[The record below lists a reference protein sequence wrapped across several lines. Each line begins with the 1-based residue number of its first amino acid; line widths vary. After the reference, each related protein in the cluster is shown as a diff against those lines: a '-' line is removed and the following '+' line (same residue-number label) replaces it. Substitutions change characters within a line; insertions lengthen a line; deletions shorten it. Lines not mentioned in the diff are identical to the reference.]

1 MFKRVLVANRGEIA
15 LRVMRTCREM
25 GVDTACVFS
34 EVDRGSDYLQMAS
47 RAVCIGPG
55 PANESYLKGDRI
67 IAAAEMVGADAIHP
81 GYGFLAENA
90 QFADMCRDSRIEFI
104 GPSSESIRLLGDKA
118 AARSLAKKAK
128 VPTVPGSDGVVEDD
142 EAALK
147 VANKIGFPVMVKAL
161 AGGGGRGLRIV
172 RTAEDLKHALA
183 TSRQEA
189 MKAFNHAGVY
199 IEKFIE
205 EPRHVEVQLLAD
217 QKGHVVHVFERDCT
231 VQRRY
236 QKLIEESPSPGI
248 DARTRDEIC
257 KAAVRLAKAA
267 NYYNAAT
274 VEFVVDQ
281 KGKPYFIEVNTRIQ
295 VEHPVTEMTTGIDL
309 IRCQIEIAAGLPLR
323 FMQREIKPSG
333 HAIECRINAEDP
345 LQNFRPCP
353 GLIERMNVP
362 GGLGVRFDSHV
373 HAGYTV
379 SPRYDSMIGK
389 LIVHRPTRDEAIA
402 AMRRCLGE
410 FRVEPLKTTIPLYQ
424 QIMENEVFI
433 SGKFS
438 TSFVDSLRLNDLPV

>member
-25 GVDTACVFS
+25 GIDTACVFS
-34 EVDRGSDYLQMAS
+34 EVDRGSDYLKMAS

-118 AARSLAKKAK
+118 AARTLAKKAK
-128 VPTVPGSDGVVEDD
+128 VQTVPGSDGVVEDD
-142 EAALK
+142 AAAMK
-147 VANKIGFPVMVKAL
+147 VAHKIGFPVMVKAL

-183 TSRQEA
+183 TSRTEA
-189 MKAFNHAGVY
+189 LKAFNEAGVY
-199 IEKFIE
+199 IEKYIE
-205 EPRHVEVQLLAD
+205 NPRHVEVQLLAD
-217 QKGHVVHVFERDCT
+217 QKGHVLHVFERDCT

-248 DARTRDEIC
+248 EARTRDEIC
-257 KAAVRLAKAA
+257 KSAVRLAKAA

-295 VEHPVTEMTTGIDL
+295 VEHPVTEMITGIDL

-323 FMQREIKPSG
+323 FTQRDIKPSG

-353 GLIERMNVP
+353 GRIDHMTVP
-362 GGLGVRFDSHV
+362 GGLGVRFDSHA

-389 LIVHRPTRDEAIA
+389 LIVHRPTREEAIA
-402 AMRRCLGE
+402 AMRRCLSE
-410 FRVEPLKTTIPLYQ
+410 FRLDPLKTTIPLYQ
-424 QIMENEVFI
+424 RVMENEVFI
-433 SGKFS
+433 SGKFG
-438 TSFVDSLRLNDLPV
+438 TSFVDTLKLNDPPT

>member
-1 MFKRVLVANRGEIA
+1 MFKRILVANRGEIA

-25 GVDTACVFS
+25 GIDTACVFS
-34 EVDRGSDYLQMAS
+34 EADRGSDYLKLAS

-55 PANESYLKGDRI
+55 PAGESYLKGDRI

-90 QFADMCRDSRIEFI
+90 QFADMCRDSNMEFI

-118 AARSLAKKAK
+118 AARKLAKKAK

-142 EAALK
+142 AEALK
-147 VANKIGFPVMVKAL
+147 VASKIGYPVMVKAL

-172 RTAEDLKHALA
+172 RTADDLKHALA

-189 MKAFNHAGVY
+189 LKAFSNAGVY

-205 EPRHVEVQLLAD
+205 NPRHVEVQLLAD
-217 QKGHVVHVFERDCT
+217 QKGQCVHVFERDCT

-248 DARTRDEIC
+248 PDRTREEMC

-267 NYYNAAT
+267 SYYNAAT

-281 KGKPYFIEVNTRIQ
+281 KGHPYFIEVNTRIQ
-295 VEHPVTEMTTGIDL
+295 VEHPVTEMITGLDL
-309 IRCQIEIAAGLPLR
+309 IRCQVEIAAGQPLR
-323 FMQREIKPSG
+323 FAQKEIKRSG

-345 LQNFRPCP
+345 AHNFRPSP
-353 GLIERMNVP
+353 GKIEHMTVP
-362 GGLGVRFDSHV
+362 GGWGVRFDSHA
-373 HAGYTV
+373 HAGYTI

-402 AMRRCLGE
+402 AMRRCLDE
-410 FRVEPLKTTIPLYQ
+410 LSVDPIKTTIPLFQ
-424 QIMENEVFI
+424 RIMRDDTFA
-433 SGKFS
+433 SGKFD
-438 TSFVDSLRLNDLPV
+438 TGYVERLKLDEASA